1 VEVTDPAAPNL
12 DGPQVSVVVPT
23 KNRDALLRQTLSTI
37 RWQQGVIFE
46 VLVVDDGSE
55 DRGLVERIVADV
67 GDARFRIVRH
77 DQSRGVSETR
87 NHGSAEAKAPWVA
100 FCDDD
105 DLWAPDKLAK
115 QLDAARRVPAAGWV
129 YVGSVNVAPGNR
141 VVGGEPPPTPEQVI
155 ERLEESNVIPG
166 GSSGVMARRALL
178 LDVGGFDPSLQ
189 PLADWDLWLRML
201 RVSPPACVA
210 EPLVAYRVHALNMSL
225 DTRRVE
231 ADFVVVAGRYPRANP
246 AVLHRY
252 LGWWSVRVGRHAEAT
267 RHFLRAAVARDPRY
281 PPSLVKQDLV
291 YLARHAAEDARTRLP
306 LPLTRR
312 PRQIEVSIVHAD
324 WRERGQRWVDK
335 LTST

>member
-1 VEVTDPAAPNL
+1 
-12 DGPQVSVVVPT
+12 
-23 KNRDALLRQTLSTI
+23 
-37 RWQQGVIFE
+37 
-46 VLVVDDGSE
+46 
-55 DRGLVERIVADV
+55 
-67 GDARFRIVRH
+67 
-77 DQSRGVSETR
+77 
-87 NHGSAEAKAPWVA
+87 VA

-115 QLDAARRVPAAGWV
+115 QVEAARRVPAAGWV

-155 ERLEESNVIPG
+155 ERLEESNVVPG
-166 GSSGVMARRALL
+166 GSSGVMVRRTLL

-210 EPLVAYRVHALNMSL
+210 EPLVAYRVHTLNMSL

-252 LGWWSVRVGRHAEAT
+252 LGWWSVRVGRHAGAI
-267 RHFLRAAVARDPRY
+267 RHFLRAAVARDLRY
-281 PPSLVKQDLV
+281 PPSLVKQDLLYV
-291 YLARHAAEDARTRLP
+291 ARHAAEDARTRLP

-312 PRQIEVSIVHAD
+312 PRQIEVSVEHAD